1 MFHERNDETRETE
14 QAIRRAMHGTK
25 TEQAIRAV
33 LFCVVVA
40 LVVLILGLMT
50 YL

>member
-25 TEQAIRAV
+25 TEQVIRAV
-33 LFCVVVA
+33 LICVAIGMVVV
-40 LVVLILGLMT
+40 ILSLARFM
-50 YL
+50 